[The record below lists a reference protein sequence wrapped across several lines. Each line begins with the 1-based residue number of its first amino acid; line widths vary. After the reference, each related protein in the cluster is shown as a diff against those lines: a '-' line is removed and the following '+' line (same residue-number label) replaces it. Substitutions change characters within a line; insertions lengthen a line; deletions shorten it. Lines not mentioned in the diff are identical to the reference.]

1 MIVGSIDPL
10 RLIDV
15 TTHEQAR
22 ARCVLSGV
30 SMTAERGAVIGIW
43 GRRRSGR
50 STLLR
55 VAAGVERPDTGSVLV
70 DGVDLWSASRA
81 ERARRSR
88 IAVPWSTA
96 FLPDF
101 GTRVDR
107 QVALPARRRGTS
119 ATEALG
125 RANDALDRVGLERL
139 AKPHLADLDHADVVL
154 AALARALMLRPS
166 VLVLDEPTSGLKPL
180 EADRFMELLVRVARE
195 DGIAVLVTAS
205 EADQLERADRV
216 LSISD
221 GILRGATTAERRA
234 DTQLREIV
242 SRSSSG

>member
-1 MIVGSIDPL
+1 VGSIDPL

-30 SMTAERGAVIGIW
+30 SVSAERGAVIGIW

-55 VAAGVERPDTGSVLV
+55 VAAGLERPDTGSVLL
-70 DGVDLWSASRA
+70 DGVDLWRA
-81 ERARRSR
+81 RRGERARRSR
-88 IAVPWSTA
+88 MVALWSTA
-96 FLPDF
+96 VLADF

-107 QVALPARRRGTS
+107 QVALPVRRRGTS
-119 ATEALG
+119 ATAALA
-125 RANDALDRVGLERL
+125 RAGDALARVGLE
-139 AKPHLADLDHADVVL
+139 HLAGARHTDLDHADIVL
-154 AALARALMLRPS
+154 AALARALMLRPR

-205 EADQLERADRV
+205 EADQLERADRT

-221 GILRGATTAERRA
+221 GVLRGATAADRRIDA
-234 DTQLREIV
+234 PVRAIV
-242 SRSSSG
+242 PRSSSG